1 MGRVALV
8 TGAGRGIGRAI
19 CERLAAEG
27 HRVAGLNVRT
37 ATDSRS
43 DLAMP
48 LVTCDVADREACA
61 RAVAQVEAQL
71 GPVDILVNNAGVTRD
86 AMLHK
91 MEPDAWDTV
100 LAVDLTGLYNVTRQV
115 LPGMRERGYGR
126 IVNIASVNGQK
137 GQIGQ
142 TNYAAAKA
150 GVLGFTKALALE
162 CARKGVTVNAVSPGY
177 TDTEMVAA
185 VPKTVLD
192 EIIAQIPVG
201 RLARPEEIARC
212 AAFLAADESGFI
224 TGETLN
230 VNGGQYLA

>member
-27 HRVAGLNVRT
+27 HRVAGLNIRP
-37 ATDSRS
+37 AGDPRP

-48 LVTCDVADREACA
+48 LVACDVTDREVCA

-91 MEPDAWDTV
+91 MEPDAWDAV
-100 LAVDLTGLYNVTRQV
+100 LAVDLTGLYNVTRRV
-115 LPGMRERGYGR
+115 LPGMRDRGYGR

-185 VPKTVLD
+185 VPKTVLE
-192 EIIAQIPVG
+192 EIVAQIPVG
-201 RLARPEEIARC
+201 RLARPEEIAGC
-212 AAFLAADESGFI
+212 VAFLAADESGFI

>member
-27 HRVAGLNVRT
+27 HRVAGLNVGFR
-37 ATDSRS
+37 ACL
-43 DLAMP
+43 LALAILP
-48 LVTCDVADREACA
+48 LVSCDVADREACA
-61 RAVAQVEAQL
+61 CVIAQVEEQL

-91 MEPDAWDTV
+91 MEPDAWDAV

-115 LPGMRERGYGR
+115 LPGMRGRGYGR

-137 GQIGQ
+137 GQVGQ

-185 VPKTVLD
+185 MPKAVLD

-212 AAFLAADESGFI
+212 VAFLAADESGFI